1 MASLEDCGWGWLAN
15 SFEKWILFLP
25 IYGRNKEMQEDTT
38 KMDPFSKFLRRHPQL
53 GERVLELNWEGQ
65 SLLDARRVKA
75 AERKFREATRICEYA
90 VPAINNLALCA
101 SLRGETK
108 RAIRTAN
115 KALEY
120 HPTDVFAHC
129 TLAECYEE
137 LERTEKARSYIKRAI
152 ALLEDPTVPLD
163 NLTKV
168 IEALAQLRWDEKIGE
183 VYRSYQEGIGV
194 EDVLDAISWFYLGV
208 AAANLGSI
216 DEATFHLKRALKE
229 DPEMAIADL
238 YATVAPLIQD
248 EKVPPLR
255 FSYRLERD
263 TKPLDPKHPSEDL
276 KPVVAKGIWNEEEDD
291 AHRHALVDLLEMW
304 EDTWA
309 EEFLRLILIQPD
321 LPDDLKVHAASALVE
336 RGAIGENEGIEMFIH
351 GTKQTVVVNRKAIT
365 HEPLPAAVEQFELG
379 LAYRQSGDIT
389 AAEEAYRKGLKIDPD
404 FAEAMVNLANICRST
419 DRTEEGERL
428 LEKAVALTGSPTA
441 ILNLAAVYLLEEER
455 VEEGRDLISAI
466 SVEDIGADLLPLYYR
481 AVGQLHV
488 FDWDFQA
495 AREAFKKLIALRPDD
510 KETKRL
516 LDWVAAAEAWRD
528 DSLTLRRRRRAR
540 YLSQPVDPGMPLV
553 MALTTLTK
561 DNLIGITYWYDIS
574 YGTLRKAELAQ
585 MLADYLQDE
594 EIDIWV
600 EISTDAWDVLEF
612 LRSVGGSTP
621 LAQLEEKF
629 GSTEDDS
636 IDWKYD
642 PPDSAIGE
650 LQVSGIMF
658 VGQSN
663 KETIAFIPKEL
674 RARLARRE

>member
-1 MASLEDCGWGWLAN
+1 
-15 SFEKWILFLP
+15 
-25 IYGRNKEMQEDTT
+25 MQEDTA
-38 KMDPFSKFLRRHPQL
+38 KMDPFSKFLRRQPQL
-53 GERVLELNWEGQ
+53 GKRVLELNWEGQ
-65 SLLDARRVKA
+65 SLLDDGRIKA
-75 AERKFREATRICEYA
+75 AERKFREATRICECA
-90 VPAINNLALCA
+90 IPAINNLALCA

-137 LERTEKARSYIKRAI
+137 LGRTEKARSYIERAI
-152 ALLEDPTVPLD
+152 ALLEDPNVPLD
-163 NLTKV
+163 KLIKV
-168 IEALAQLRWDEKIGE
+168 IEVLAKLEWDEKIDQ
-183 VYRSYQEGIGV
+183 VYRSYREGIGF
-194 EDVLDAISWFYLGV
+194 ENVLDAITWFYLGIS
-208 AAANLGSI
+208 AANLGRME
-216 DEATFHLKRALKE
+216 EALTLWDRAQEEEPQFRL
-229 DPEMAIADL
+229 PDL
-238 YATVAPLIQD
+238 YSTAALLVQEGKAP
-248 EKVPPLR
+248 PFR
-255 FSYRLERD
+255 FSYHFVEEGGS
-263 TKPLDPKHPSEDL
+263 LDPKHPSEEL
-276 KPVVAKGIWNEEEDD
+276 KPVVANGIWNEEEDE
-291 AHRHALVDLLEMW
+291 HRHALVELLRIW

-309 EEFLRLILIQPD
+309 EAFLRLILIQSD
-321 LPDDLKVHAASALVE
+321 LPDDLKVHAARALVE
-336 RGAIGENEGIEMFIH
+336 RGAIGEDEGIEMFIH
-351 GTKQTVVVNRKAIT
+351 GTKHTVVVNRKEII
-365 HEPLPAAVEQFELG
+365 HEPPPAAVEQFELG
-379 LAYRQSGDIT
+379 LAYRQSDDIT

-455 VEEGRDLISAI
+455 VEEGRDLISVI

-528 DSLTLRRRRRAR
+528 DSLSLRNQRRAR
-540 YLSQPVDPGMPLV
+540 YLRQPVDPEMPLV
-553 MALTTLTK
+553 MALHTLTK
-561 DNLIGITYWYDIS
+561 DNLIGITHWYDLS

-594 EIDIWV
+594 EIDIWA
-600 EISTDAWDVLEF
+600 EISTDAWYVLEF
-612 LRSVGGSTP
+612 LRSVRGSAP

-636 IDWKYD
+636 IDWRYRI
-642 PPDSAIGE
+642 PNSSIGE
-650 LQVSGIMF
+650 LQVRGIVF

-663 KETIAFIPKEL
+663 KETITFIPKEL
-674 RARLARRE
+674 WSRLACRE

>member
-1 MASLEDCGWGWLAN
+1 
-15 SFEKWILFLP
+15 
-25 IYGRNKEMQEDTT
+25 MQEDTT
-38 KMDPFSKFLRRHPQL
+38 KMDPFSKFLRRQPQL

-65 SLLDARRVKA
+65 SLLDAGRIKA
-75 AERKFREATRICEYA
+75 AERKFREATRICECA

-137 LERTEKARSYIKRAI
+137 LGRTKKARSYVKQAI
-152 ALLEDPTVPLD
+152 TLLEDPDVPLD

-168 IEALAQLRWDEKIGE
+168 IEALAKLEWDEKIDQ
-183 VYRSYQEGIGV
+183 VYRSYREGIGV
-194 EDVLDAISWFYLGV
+194 EDVLDGISWFYLGV
-208 AAANLGSI
+208 AAANLGRM
-216 DEATFHLKRALKE
+216 DEAFFYWEQAQKE
-229 DPEMAIADL
+229 DPKIAVANL
-238 YATVAPLIQD
+238 YTIVMSLIQD
-248 EKVPPLR
+248 KKVPPFR
-255 FSYRLERD
+255 FSYRLKRD
-263 TKPLDPKHPSEDL
+263 AKPLDPKHPSEEL
-276 KPVVAKGIWNEEEDD
+276 KPVVANAIWNEEEDD
-291 AHRHALVDLLEMW
+291 SRHALVDLLGTW
-304 EDTWA
+304 ESTWA
-309 EEFLRLILIQPD
+309 EEFLRLILIQAD

-336 RGAIGENEGIEMFIH
+336 RGVISENEGIEMFIH
-351 GTKQTVVVNRKAIT
+351 GTKQTVVVNRKELI
-365 HEPLPAAVEQFELG
+365 HEPLPAAVKQFERG

-389 AAEEAYRKGLKIDPD
+389 AAEEAYRKALKIDPD
-404 FAEAMVNLANICRST
+404 FAEAMVNLANICRNT
-419 DRTEEGERL
+419 DRTEEGEHL

-441 ILNLAAVYLLEEER
+441 ILNLAAVYLLEEEHVEEEH
-455 VEEGRDLISAI
+455 VEEGRALISSI

-488 FDWDFQA
+488 LDWDFQA
-495 AREAFKKLIALRPDD
+495 AREAFKKLIALRPGD

-528 DSLTLRRRRRAR
+528 DSLSLRNQRRAR
-540 YLSQPVDPGMPLV
+540 YFRQLVDPQMPLA
-553 MALTTLTK
+553 MALHTLTK
-561 DNLIGITYWYDIS
+561 DNLIGITYWYDLS
-574 YGTLRKAELAQ
+574 RGTLRKAEIAQ

-594 EIDIWV
+594 EIDIWA
-600 EISTDAWDVLEF
+600 EISTGAWDVLEF
-612 LRSVGGSTP
+612 LRSVSGSAP

-636 IDWKYD
+636 IDWRYRI
-642 PPDSAIGE
+642 PNSSIGE
-650 LQVSGIMF
+650 LQVRGIVF

-674 RARLARRE
+674 WSRLARRE

>member
-1 MASLEDCGWGWLAN
+1 MT
-15 SFEKWILFLP
+15 
-25 IYGRNKEMQEDTT
+25 EDTA
-38 KMDPFSKFLRRHPQL
+38 KMDPFSKFLHRHPQL
-53 GERVLELNWEGQ
+53 GERVLKLNWEGQ
-65 SLLDARRVKA
+65 SLLDAGRIKA
-75 AERKFREATRICEYA
+75 AERKFHEATRICECA
-90 VPAINNLALCA
+90 IPALNNLALCA
-101 SLRGETK
+101 QLRGDTK
-108 RAIRTAN
+108 RAIRAAHQ
-115 KALEY
+115 ALEFNS
-120 HPTDVFAHC
+120 TDVFAHC

-137 LERTEKARSYIKRAI
+137 LGRTEKARSHVEQAI
-152 ALLEDPTVPLD
+152 TLLEDPDVPLD
-163 NLTKV
+163 KLIKV

-321 LPDDLKVHAASALVE
+321 LPDNLKVHAASALVE

-379 LAYRQSGDIT
+379 LSYRQSGDIT
-389 AAEEAYRKGLKIDPD
+389 AAEEAYRKALKIDPEL
-404 FAEAMVNLANICRST
+404 AEAMVNLANICRST
-419 DRTEEGERL
+419 DRLEEGEHL
-428 LEKAVALTGSPTA
+428 LRKAIELEASPTA
-441 ILNLAAVYLLEEER
+441 ILNLAAVYLLEEGHVEEER

-488 FDWDFQA
+488 LDWDFQA
-495 AREAFKKLIALRPDD
+495 AREVFKKLIALRPDD

-528 DSLTLRRRRRAR
+528 DSLTLRRRRRDR
-540 YLSQPVDPGMPLV
+540 YLSQPVDPGVPLV
-553 MALTTLTK
+553 MALHTLTK

-574 YGTLRKAELAQ
+574 YGTLRKAEIAQ
-585 MLADYLQDE
+585 MLADYLQNKE
-594 EIDIWV
+594 VDIWA
-600 EISTDAWDVLEF
+600 EISIDACDVLKF
-612 LRSVGGSTP
+612 LRSVGGSAP
-621 LAQLEEKF
+621 LAQLEKKF

-636 IDWKYD
+636 IDWRYSF
-642 PPDSAIGE
+642 PDSPIGE
-650 LQVSGIMF
+650 LQVSGTVFI
-658 VGQSN
+658 GQCN
-663 KETIAFIPKEL
+663 KETIAFIPKDLESCL
-674 RARLARRE
+674 TRRE